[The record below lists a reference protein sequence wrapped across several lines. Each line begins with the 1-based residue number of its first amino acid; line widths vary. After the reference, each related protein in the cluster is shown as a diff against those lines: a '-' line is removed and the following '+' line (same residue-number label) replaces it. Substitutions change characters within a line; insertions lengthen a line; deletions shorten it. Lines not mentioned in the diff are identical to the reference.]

1 MQQIGQLN
9 SHLPSEFSQIM
20 QNVVVPSMPSNH
32 GIGVT
37 AGPSHVVPI
46 SVSPMPMPPTNAVII
61 GNGPGHHHQ
70 QTSGAILNH
79 HRRKQFRNMPAGNK
93 LEQLQ
98 HHSMP
103 QHHQQM
109 VHHGNTYQQSNSVG
123 IKQNGLRNSF
133 ILNNPG
139 TAATNNN
146 APGQQQS
153 NEYFNSNMNQQ

>member
-1 MQQIGQLN
+1 MGKTSGMPNMQIQPMSQLN
-9 SHLPSEFSQIM
+9 SNLPSEFSQIM
-20 QNVVVPSMPSNH
+20 QNIVVPSMPQNH
-32 GIGVT
+32 PIGVNT
-37 AGPSHVVPI
+37 GSSHVVPI

-61 GNGPGHHHQ
+61 GNGPGHHQ

-98 HHSMP
+98 HHSLP

-109 VHHGNTYQQSNSVG
+109 VHHGGSFPQSNGVG
-123 IKQNGLRNSF
+123 LKQNGLRNSF

-139 TAATNNN
+139 AAS
-146 APGQQQS
+146 AS
-153 NEYFNSNMNQQ
+153 NGSAASQVQ